1 MLRALRNTA
10 LLTWFVVVLALSTIS
25 LGIWAVSIATQV
37 ASLTATMATNAIAH
51 RQTLIQSAARLKA
64 KARLRR
70 LIVAVPIAGLASIA
84 YFEEHDYQEWLE
96 DNPDGDRAKYAC
108 EVATITAEVLNEV
121 LQELPESIQPSPD
134 TVQYALDRYVACED

>member
-84 YFEEHDYQEWLE
+84 YFEERDYQEWLE

>member
-1 MLRALRNTA
+1 MLG
-10 LLTWFVVVLALSTIS
+10 LAVSSIS
-25 LGIWAVSIATQV
+25 LGLWAVSLTEQV
-37 ASLTATMATNAIAH
+37 ASLTATTAASVIAH
-51 RQTLIQSAARLKA
+51 RQALTQSSARLKA

-108 EVATITAEVLNEV
+108 EVATITAEVLGEV
-121 LQELPESIQPSPD
+121 LQELPKKIQPNPD
-134 TVQYALDRYVACED
+134 TIQYALDRYVACEDKGTQ